1 MRIKCLHLTV
11 MPGEGIFMPNQ
22 SNDKKFHKK
31 FFIRLTK
38 VVLSRMI

>member
-11 MPGEGIFMPNQ
+11 LPGEGIFMPNQ
-22 SNDKKFHKK
+22 SNDKKFL
-31 FFIRLTK
+31 IRLTK